1 MGVIVEFNGL
11 TGCGKSTLTKE
22 FLRSLEN
29 ENIYCEATEAG
40 GQWNTNLVRY
50 THKNFRLKY
59 ISFDWLIAS
68 VYYGFLMMI
77 VFVFSRTQSRAR
89 RIRYLKKSL
98 QLWLSYRI
106 FEKEVGEGEGK
117 NHCMLLID
125 EGIICSLASLIHTST
140 YSKRV
145 VKKITHCLLCYK
157 QLLIV
162 NFEVD
167 FEWSYQNIRNRK
179 KGGRFDRMS
188 DDELSDAL
196 GSKKELFS
204 YIQSSVQTSGLD
216 CILIKSKG
224 NIHDNA
230 IMLREKVNERI
241 NKKN

>member
-22 FLRSLEN
+22 FLHSLED

-40 GQWNTNLVRY
+40 GQWNTNLVKY
-50 THKNFRLKY
+50 AHKNFRLKY

-68 VYYGFLMMI
+68 VYYGILMI
-77 VFVFSRTQSRAR
+77 LVFSFSENQEKWKKN
-89 RIRYLKKSL
+89 RYFKKSL

-106 FEKEVGEGEGK
+106 FEKEMDEGE
-117 NHCMLLID
+117 NNCILLID
-125 EGIICSLASLIHTST
+125 EGILCSLASLIHTST
-140 YSKRV
+140 YSKKV

-157 QLLIV
+157 HLLIV

-179 KGGRFDRMS
+179 KGGRFDGMS
-188 DDELSDAL
+188 DDVLSDAL
-196 GSKKELFS
+196 RSKEELFS
-204 YIQSSVQTSGLD
+204 YIQSSVQLVGLD
-216 CILIKSKG
+216 YILIKSKG
-224 NIHDNA
+224 NVHDNA